1 MNPYESL
8 RLWTNDP
15 LIGAPAQEILSIAER
30 HKTPAT
36 PTRVRPEEFDI
47 PFPYRYDPEDEQRV
61 QLFRRIGVLF
71 AALDIHCYWN
81 DGRQVI
87 GVALSPEDP
96 ISKAW
101 CAFNEDAMEVL
112 LAFVLSKDLS

>member
-1 MNPYESL
+1 MNTYESL

-15 LIGAPAQEILSIAER
+15 LIGAPAQQILSIAER
-30 HKTPAT
+30 HKTPTT

-87 GVALSPEDP
+87 GVALTAEDP
-96 ISKAW
+96 LRAVERPVVRGVK
-101 CAFNEDAMEVL
+101 
-112 LAFVLSKDLS
+112 

>member
-1 MNPYESL
+1 
-8 RLWTNDP
+8 
-15 LIGAPAQEILSIAER
+15 
-30 HKTPAT
+30 
-36 PTRVRPEEFDI
+36 
-47 PFPYRYDPEDEQRV
+47 
-61 QLFRRIGVLF
+61 VLF